1 LQKLAKA
8 VCYPRFYNT
17 GQLAMRRNQAGF
29 SAIELMVVVAII
41 LVIVVVALL
50 MLNPALRGGHLNTAV
65 QTTVSQIR
73 MARQSAM
80 DRRML
85 YSVTFTAP
93 GTIVTTRLL
102 QGQPPVVERTV
113 TLPSDTQFLA
123 QAGLPGAGK
132 TPDQFGSGASAIDFD
147 QAAGGGGNVIFF
159 YPDGT
164 ALDAVGD
171 PNDGVIYIA
180 LPGNVNTSRAITLW
194 GATGRV
200 KTFYLAK
207 TTTGGLQWH

>member
-1 LQKLAKA
+1 
-8 VCYPRFYNT
+8 
-17 GQLAMRRNQAGF
+17 MRSNQAGF
-29 SAIELMVVVAII
+29 SAVELLVAVAII
-41 LVIVVVALL
+41 VVIVAVAIM
-50 MLNPALRGGHLNTAV
+50 MLNPALLGSHLNTAV
-65 QTTVSQIR
+65 QTSVSQIR
-73 MARQSAM
+73 LARQSAM

-93 GTIVTTRLL
+93 GTIVTTRLV
-102 QGQPPVVERTV
+102 QGQLPVVERTV

-132 TPDQFGSGASAIDFD
+132 TPDQFGSGANAIDFD
-147 QAAGGGGNVIFF
+147 QATGGGGNVIFF

-164 ALDAVGD
+164 ALDAAGA

-180 LPGNVNTSRAITLW
+180 LPGNLSSSRAITLW

-200 KTFYLAK
+200 KTFYLVK
-207 TTTGGLQWH
+207 TAAGGLQWH